1 MEPAALERFPSPGKG
16 SGLRSRRRLRPGEL
30 LYRAEPFAYVVTKEQ
45 LGGVC
50 ERCLRRNEHLHRCS
64 QCKVAKYCGKSC
76 QKEAWLDHKQEC
88 RCLKSVEPT
97 FPPDSVRLAGR
108 IVFKLLRQSVC
119 LSERLYSFSDLQS
132 NIEQLSEEMKDGLR
146 HLAQTLQLY
155 LKTEL
160 QDLSHLPPAID
171 FFQIFT
177 KVTCNCFTISNGEM
191 QDVGVGLYPSM
202 SLLNHSCDPNCVIV
216 FEGYQLLLRS
226 VREIQIGEEDAEKL
240 AGEEHAWKEVKDAV
254 NEVRYPKSK
263 EEWEQVLA
271 RCQNLLSSNMGRVPD
286 TNIYQLKMLDC
297 AMDACINLESWEEAL
312 YYGSRTLGPYRL
324 YYPGFHP
331 LRAVQLMRVGKLQ
344 YSQDMFPQALET
356 LKQAYNIMKVTHGTD
371 HSLMQALMEIKE
383 QCEAIMRTQ

>member
-1 MEPAALERFPSPGKG
+1 MEAAALLERFRSPGKG
-16 SGLRSRRRLRPGEL
+16 SGLRARRRLRPGEL
-30 LYRAEPFAYVVTKEQ
+30 LYRAEPFAYVVSKEL

-50 ERCLRRNEHLHRCS
+50 ERCLQRNEHLHRCS

-88 RCLKSVEPT
+88 KCLKSIKPN

-119 LSERLYSFSDLQS
+119 ISERLYSFSDLQS
-132 NIEQLSEEMKDGLR
+132 NTEQLSEEMKDGLR
-146 HLAQTLQLY
+146 HLAHTLQLY
-155 LKTEL
+155 LKAEI
-160 QDLSHLPPAID
+160 QDASHLPAAID

-177 KVTCNCFTISNGEM
+177 KLTISYIESLM
-191 QDVGVGLYPSM
+191 PTSERQKQLMRQYCFECDCHLCQD
-202 SLLNHSCDPNCVIV
+202 H
-216 FEGYQLLLRS
+216 EK
-226 VREIQIGEEDAEKL
+226 DAEKL
-240 AGEEHAWKEVKDAV
+240 AGEESAWKEVKDAV

-271 RCQNLLSSNMGRVPD
+271 RCQSLLSGDTGRLPD
-286 TNIYQLKMLDC
+286 TNIYKLKMLDC
-297 AMDACINLESWEEAL
+297 AMDACINLEAWEQAL
-312 YYGSRTLGPYRL
+312 CYGNRTLGPYRL

-356 LKQAYNIMKVTHGTD
+356 LKEAYNIMKVTHGTD
-371 HSLMQALMEIKE
+371 HRLMQTLMDLKE
-383 QCEAIMRTQ
+383 QCEAIMKIQ